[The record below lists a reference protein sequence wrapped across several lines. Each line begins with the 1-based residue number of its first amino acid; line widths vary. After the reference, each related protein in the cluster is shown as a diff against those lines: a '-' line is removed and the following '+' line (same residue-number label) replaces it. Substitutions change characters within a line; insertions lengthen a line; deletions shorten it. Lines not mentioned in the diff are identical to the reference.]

1 MAIIPA
7 HLMRSVGGGYDN
19 ESVAVSC
26 LCLTFLLWT
35 YSLSGTKPKSMT
47 AWGIFA
53 GLAYICMAATWG
65 GFIFVLNMIGLHAFV
80 LFLLGRYTNKLY
92 SAYTLWYVIG
102 TIGAIQVPVIGY
114 GPIKSLEQ
122 LAPGVSVDT
131 ALNSSFVLTMFGYHK
146 KLRKVT
152 WTQRLV
158 VYLTIFGLA
167 GAAAAA
173 GIAYLWPRGYFGPL
187 SSRIRG
193 LFVEHTRTGNPLV
206 DSVAEH
212 QPANSEAFYQFLNVT
227 CYTAPVGLAVAVLV
241 GVFKPFFKPDT
252 VTGRASQDP
261 LVFLVVYALV
271 TYGFS
276 TKMNRLML
284 MMGPVAAVLTGL
296 AFGVVLDFVVGEV
309 NDLLDMFF
317 GLFLSDAKKVKTTPV
332 KEKVE
337 DEQEVVESEAV
348 NDASSS
354 VKKRKKAK
362 KDPFTPSTPTG
373 KSDSKDAQK
382 SSKSVEG
389 DESQGVVGAIE
400 GICMKIWTFFLVRLL
415 RKAAAVGCVFLLYE
429 HHHHAIDFYNTAS
442 EMSVGLS
449 HPSIMFQATL
459 RDGTQVMV
467 DDYREAYWWL
477 RDKTPADS
485 RVLAWWDYGYQI
497 TGIGNRTS
505 IADGNTWNHE
515 HIALIGRCLTSP
527 EKRAHA
533 MIKHLADYVLIWAG
547 GGGDDLAKS
556 PHMARIGNSVFDD
569 ICPDDPTCQNFGFYQ
584 GGKPTPMMAN
594 SLLFKLH
601 RNRVNP
607 QVNVDPKRFKEVF
620 MSEYGKVRIYEVV
633 GVSKK
638 SKQWAANATNKVC
651 DAPGSWYCEGQY
663 PPALAPVLKKR
674 KSFAQLED
682 FNLKKDAAAKKY
694 HEEYM
699 KKMGSK

>member
-1 MAIIPA
+1 
-7 HLMRSVGGGYDN
+7 
-19 ESVAVSC
+19 
-26 LCLTFLLWT
+26 
-35 YSLSGTKPKSMT
+35 
-47 AWGIFA
+47 
-53 GLAYICMAATWG
+53 
-65 GFIFVLNMIGLHAFV
+65 VL
-80 LFLLGRYTNKLY
+80 
-92 SAYTLWYVIG
+92 
-102 TIGAIQVPVIGY
+102 
-114 GPIKSLEQ
+114 
-122 LAPGVSVDT
+122 VSV
-131 ALNSSFVLTMFGYHK
+131 VK
-146 KLRKVT
+146 
-152 WTQRLV
+152 
-158 VYLTIFGLA
+158 
-167 GAAAAA
+167 
-173 GIAYLWPRGYFGPL
+173 PL
-187 SSRIRG
+187 
-193 LFVEHTRTGNPLV
+193 
-206 DSVAEH
+206 
-212 QPANSEAFYQFLNVT
+212 
-227 CYTAPVGLAVAVLV
+227 
-241 GVFKPFFKPDT
+241 FKSDT
-252 VTGRASQDP
+252 VSGRPSQDP
-261 LVFLVVYALV
+261 FVFLVVYALV

-284 MMGPVAAVLTGL
+284 LMGPVAAVLTGV
-296 AFGVVLDFVVGEV
+296 AFGVVLDFIVGEV
-309 NDLLDMFF
+309 EDLLDMFVGIF
-317 GLFLSDAKKVKTTPV
+317 VSDKEEKTDVTK

-337 DEQEVVESEAV
+337 DDQEVIESVAV
-348 NDASSS
+348 SDSATP
-354 VKKRKKAK
+354 VKNRKKGK
-362 KDPFTPSTPTG
+362 KDPATPSSVGRKDGADDDKGKKKDKETTG
-373 KSDSKDAQK
+373 YVA
-382 SSKSVEG
+382 
-389 DESQGVVGAIE
+389 AIE
-400 GICMKIWTFFLVRLL
+400 NFSMKVWTFSLVRLL
-415 RKAAAVGCVFLLYE
+415 RKAAAVGCVYLLHE
-429 HHHHAIDFYNTAS
+429 HHHYAIEFFDMAS

-594 SLLFKLH
+594 SLLYKLH
-601 RNRVNP
+601 RNRVSP
-607 QVNVDPKRFKEVF
+607 KVTVDPKRFKEVF

-638 SKQWAANATNKVC
+638 SKNWSANATNKIC

-694 HEEYM
+694 HEDYM
-699 KKMGSK
+699 KKMGGSA

>member
-1 MAIIPA
+1 MNIFYAFIFFDFSDFFVIYYVCYYNTRAA

-26 LCLTFLLWT
+26 LCLTFLMWT
-35 YSLSGTKPKSMT
+35 YSISGTKSKSMT
-47 AWGIFA
+47 FWGIFT
-53 GLAYICMAATWG
+53 GLAYVCMAATWG

-102 TIGAIQVPVIGY
+102 TIGAMQVPVIGY

-122 LAPGVSVDT
+122 LAPGCV
-131 ALNSSFVLTMFGYHK
+131 FVLFQLIQLSHSSWVLAMFGYPK
-146 KLRKVT
+146 KLKKVT
-152 WTQRLV
+152 WKQRMV
-158 VYLTIFGLA
+158 VYFTLFGLA
-167 GAAAAA
+167 GAVAAA

-193 LFVEHTRTGNPLV
+193 LFVAHTRTGNPLV

-212 QPANSEAFYQFLNVT
+212 QPANTEAFYQFLNIT

-241 GVFKPFFKPDT
+241 SVVKPLFKSDT
-252 VTGRASQDP
+252 VSGRPSQDP
-261 LVFLVVYALV
+261 FVFLVVYALV

-284 MMGPVAAVLTGL
+284 LMGPVAAVLTGV
-296 AFGVVLDFVVGEV
+296 AFGVVLDFIVGEV
-309 NDLLDMFF
+309 EDLLDMFVGIF
-317 GLFLSDAKKVKTTPV
+317 VSDKEEKTDVTK

-337 DEQEVVESEAV
+337 DDQEVIESVAV
-348 NDASSS
+348 SDSATP
-354 VKKRKKAK
+354 VKNRKKGK
-362 KDPFTPSTPTG
+362 KDPATPSSVGRKDGADDDKGKKKDKETTG
-373 KSDSKDAQK
+373 YVA
-382 SSKSVEG
+382 
-389 DESQGVVGAIE
+389 AIE
-400 GICMKIWTFFLVRLL
+400 NFSMKVWTFSLVRLL
-415 RKAAAVGCVFLLYE
+415 RKAAAVGCVYLLHE
-429 HHHHAIDFYNTAS
+429 HHHYAIEFFDMAS

-584 GGKPTPMMAN
+584 GGKPTHFCT
-594 SLLFKLH
+594 SF
-601 RNRVNP
+601 
-607 QVNVDPKRFKEVF
+607 
-620 MSEYGKVRIYEVV
+620 I
-633 GVSKK
+633 
-638 SKQWAANATNKVC
+638 AT
-651 DAPGSWYCEGQY
+651 A
-663 PPALAPVLKKR
+663 
-674 KSFAQLED
+674 
-682 FNLKKDAAAKKY
+682 
-694 HEEYM
+694 
-699 KKMGSK
+699 